1 MDPIDRIETSAGD
14 MVLAARTAW
23 EQASALIVTYAF
35 SLIGAVI
42 VLIIGYVVSN
52 VLQRSTYAALGRFR
66 GFDETLRKFFSR
78 IVRYAVLVIVGVTV
92 LAQFGV
98 QTASII
104 AALGAIGL
112 AIGLALQGTLQNIAA
127 GIMLLVLRPFRVG
140 EFINAGSVMGT
151 VQEIGLFA
159 TELKTF
165 DGLFVMA
172 PNSELWNSP
181 VTNYSRNPVRMQE
194 IAIGI
199 GYGDDI
205 ALALGTYADLAAADA
220 RILDDPAP
228 NCFVSALGD
237 NAVVVSIR
245 YWTKSPDW
253 FQTKLDF
260 TRNAKLAFDEKGIS
274 IPFPQRD
281 LHIIPAP
288 GSQPV
293 IPAAGSQPGR
303 ADDERNPDTRLE
315 QRGTQAAGIDAGAGK
330 RP

>member
-1 MDPIDRIETSAGD
+1 METSAGD
-14 MVLAARTAW
+14 MVIAARTAW
-23 EQASALIVTYAF
+23 EQASALVVTYSF
-35 SLIGAVI
+35 SLVGAVI
-42 VLIIGYVVSN
+42 VLIVGYILSG
-52 VLQRSTYAALGRFR
+52 VLQRSTYSALGQFR

-78 IVRYAVLVIVGVTV
+78 IVRYAVLIIVGVTV

-181 VTNYSRNPVRMQE
+181 VTNFSRNPQRMTE

-205 ALALGTYADLAAADA
+205 ALALRTFADLAAADE
-220 RILDDPAP
+220 RILADPAP
-228 NCFVSALGD
+228 NCFVSELGD
-237 NAVVVSIR
+237 SAVIVAIR

-274 IPFPQRD
+274 IPYPQRD
-281 LHIIPAP
+281 LHIIAT
-288 GSQPV
+288 GGGADAK
-293 IPAAGSQPGR
+293 AAAKP
-303 ADDERNPDTRLE
+303 TVLLE
-315 QRGTQAAGIDAGAGK
+315 
-330 RP
+330 

>member
-1 MDPIDRIETSAGD
+1 LDPIDRIETSAGD

-35 SLIGAVI
+35 SLVGAVI

-78 IVRYAVLVIVGVTV
+78 IVRYAVLIIVGVTV

-181 VTNYSRNPVRMQE
+181 VTNFSRNPLRMQE

-205 ALALGTYADLAAADA
+205 ALALQTYADLAAADE
-220 RILDDPAP
+220 RILTDPAP
-228 NCFVSALGD
+228 NCFVSQLGD
-237 NAVVVSIR
+237 NAVVVAIR

-260 TRNAKLAFDEKGIS
+260 TKNAKLAFDAKGIS

-281 LHIIPAP
+281 LHIIPA
-288 GSQPV
+288 G
-293 IPAAGSQPGR
+293 GSQPGR
-303 ADDERNPDTRLE
+303 AGDERNPDARLE
-315 QRGTQAAGIDAGAGK
+315 HRGTQAAGIEAGTGK